1 MQWMMAQL
9 VSLISLL
16 IRPQFFKN
24 WINHYPLDSGAIG
37 FPNTYASLI
46 PWIFHYPVDSAIQ
59 RLNNW
64 SLLFRDLC
72 GG

>member
-1 MQWMMAQL
+1 MMAQL

-16 IRPQFFKN
+16 IWPQFFKN
-24 WINHYPLDSGAIG
+24 AIHWINHYPLDSGAIG

-46 PWIFHYPVDSAIQ
+46 PWIVH
-59 RLNNW
+59 
-64 SLLFRDLC
+64 DLS